1 MDKVWKNKYAVKTDF
16 DNYEDRLVSV
26 IDRRA
31 KFVRRATG
39 KPMAR
44 TKKQKATNDSHA
56 VNRGTHMRQAAE
68 IAKIIARELGL
79 NETVAYIGMLAHDAG
94 HPFGAHEGEKT

>member
-31 KFVRRATG
+31 KFVRRAT
-39 KPMAR
+39 
-44 TKKQKATNDSHA
+44 
-56 VNRGTHMRQAAE
+56 
-68 IAKIIARELGL
+68 
-79 NETVAYIGMLAHDAG
+79 
-94 HPFGAHEGEKT
+94 